1 MSSAQPSDTEARNGD
16 GDLAS
21 RLAQTAGEIEALL
34 DALLDD
40 AVREGEIARPARLLA
55 AMRHGALGGGKRL
68 RPFLSVETA
77 RLFGVAPAQ
86 ALRAG
91 AAVELVHCYSL
102 VHDDLPAMDNDDTR
116 RGRPTVHRAYD
127 EATAMLA
134 GDTLLTLAFEV
145 LADPATHPSGDV
157 RAALVLALA
166 RASGLGGMAGGQMLD
181 LAAEGRFGAGAA
193 ATLSEADIRRL
204 QAMKTGALLAAS
216 VEIGAVLGGATA
228 DQRAALAAY
237 GRALG
242 AAFQVADDILDV
254 EASPEQLG
262 KATAKDQDKGKAT
275 LVSAL
280 GLDAAKR
287 ERDRLSAQAVTALT
301 GFGAEADVL
310 RAAARFAAKRTS

>member
-1 MSSAQPSDTEARNGD
+1 MSSETSRDPDALADD
-16 GDLAS
+16 HLAS
-21 RLAQTAGEIEALL
+21 RLARTAAEIEALL
-34 DALLDD
+34 DALLAD
-40 AVREGEIARPARLLA
+40 AAREGEIVRPARLLA

-77 RLFGVAPAQ
+77 RLFGVAPVQ

-102 VHDDLPAMDNDDTR
+102 VHDDLPAMDDDDTR
-116 RGRPTVHRAYD
+116 RGRPTVHKAYD
-127 EATAMLA
+127 EATAILA
-134 GDTLLTLAFEV
+134 GDTLLTFAFEV

-181 LAAEGRFGAGAA
+181 LAAEGRFEAGATA
-193 ATLSEADIRRL
+193 ALPEAEIRRL

-216 VEIGAVLGGATA
+216 VEIGAVLGGASA
-228 DQRAALAAY
+228 EQRAALAAY

-262 KATAKDQDKGKAT
+262 KATAKDTVKGKAT

-287 ERDRLSAQAVTALT
+287 ERDGLSAEAMAALA
-301 GFGAEADVL
+301 GFGPEADVL
-310 RAAARFAAKRTS
+310 RAAARFAAERTS